1 MSKLDILNEGREQGI
16 HFAYKIVKSAQAE
29 GKDPKKALDRE
40 LSFRKRTSI
49 RTLLTQKEIT
59 ETNERFLDNA
69 INACAVL
76 AMATL
81 WDVFGFGKVRN
92 ARFMDAYSRNTEAFF
107 EGNLTWEDLLK
118 LLDEKCDMKIDLSDD
133 LAARR

>member
-40 LSFRKRTSI
+40 LSFRKRTNI

-133 LAARR
+133 LEARR

>member
-40 LSFRKRTSI
+40 LSFRKRTNI

-118 LLDEKCDMKIDLSDD
+118 LLDEKCDMEIDLSDD
-133 LAARR
+133 LAMRR